1 MESAGQVQVLRL
13 SVYFHK
19 NSSRSSI
26 SFYHDSRV
34 APLIFFFLRFIKITA
49 QHQHFFFLFLFT
61 LKPARF
67 SFEHVSLKLRRL
79 PARFSAVLS
88 LFLPSSPT
96 HSFLLDSFSPSL
108 SLPPP
113 TPLSLILLK
122 QIDIAVVTSELKK
135 HALFSVLLFGICNT
149 TYGTIKLFSDSWQ
162 RVLPIVRIII
172 QRFYLFFFFS
182 FTDDT
187 IIK

>member
-26 SFYHDSRV
+26 SSYRDSRV
-34 APLIFFFLRFIKITA
+34 APPIFFFLRFIKITA
-49 QHQHFFFLFLFT
+49 QHQHFFFFFFT

-96 HSFLLDSFSPSL
+96 HSFLLNSFSPSL
-108 SLPPP
+108 SLSLPPP
-113 TPLSLILLK
+113 IPLSLILLK
-122 QIDIAVVTSELKK
+122 QIDIAVITSELKNTPCS
-135 HALFSVLLFGICNT
+135 LF
-149 TYGTIKLFSDSWQ
+149 
-162 RVLPIVRIII
+162 
-172 QRFYLFFFFS
+172 FYLAFA
-182 FTDDT
+182 TLRT
-187 IIK
+187 AR